1 MKTAV
6 LFCAALAAV
15 GPTLAGEGVR
25 LGQPYTAVLPCAD
38 CAGIRTRISFA
49 REPDG
54 RLAYRAEETYLG
66 TREGD
71 QSFTTVGRAE
81 ELGGTRANP
90 WARRVRI
97 DPQFPESRR
106 HFLVLSPSVIEMV
119 GANGERAESR
129 LDYKLVLDR
138 KAQPALPPLERRLWA
153 GTLRRAGERLQ
164 LLPCGGGAPLPAI
177 DLSVENSLSAA
188 LTDIGFDRVDGLY
201 LEAWGRQSNGTVQ
214 LERLNRAGTEMRCPD
229 PKAPPAAW
237 RAWGNEPFWSM
248 SDGQG
253 QLKLKRPGQRELT
266 LANGA
271 LLWRWRGER
280 SDLAA
285 ARIRAET
292 GGTSVAGQLKPGF
305 CRDTM
310 ADAVYGWRFE
320 GRLEAGGISTPLK
333 GCAALGAQGL
343 PG

>member
-1 MKTAV
+1 MNSLLLVAGLTVAG
-6 LFCAALAAV
+6 ASLAAEE
-15 GPTLAGEGVR
+15 LR
-25 LGQPYTAVLPCAD
+25 LGQPYTGLLPCAD
-38 CAGIRTRISFA
+38 CGGIRTRISFH
-49 REPDG
+49 RLPDG
-54 RLAYRAEETYLG
+54 SLGYRAEETYLA
-66 TREGD
+66 TRDGE
-71 QSFTTVGRAE
+71 QRITTLGRAE

-97 DPQFPESRR
+97 DPQFPDSRR

-119 GANGERAESR
+119 GANGERASSR

-138 KAQPALPPLERRLWA
+138 NAPPLARPVDRQRWA
-153 GTLRRAGERLQ
+153 GTLRRAGERLE

-177 DLSVENSLSAA
+177 DLSVENSLTAA
-188 LTDIGFDRVDGLY
+188 LTDIGFDRVDGMY
-201 LEAWGRQSNGTVQ
+201 VEAWGRKGNGTLQ
-214 LERLNRAGTEMRCPD
+214 LERLNRAGTEMRCPE
-229 PKAPPAAW
+229 PQAPVPAW
-237 RAWGNEPFWSM
+237 RAQGNEPFWSI
-248 SDGQG
+248 SDDNGR
-253 QLKLKRPGQRELT
+253 LTFSRPGQAT
-266 LANGA
+266 LSLVNGA

-285 ARIRAET
+285 ASIRAES
-292 GGTSVAGQLKPGF
+292 GGTRIAGELKPGL

-320 GRLEAGGISTPLK
+320 GRLEAGGKTTPLK